1 MLHLVLCVT
10 LLFAASAAGLAQQP
24 TKDWPGIEGLK
35 VGASIHI
42 TLPKKKVLCA
52 FDSANDEELV
62 CYRRLA
68 GVDRSISFRRTDIE
82 LIRARNATGSIIA
95 GTILGAGIGAGIG
108 AIVDSGIKNPNTTNN
123 AKFTGGLARA
133 GGVLGALFG
142 IATEFVPGKLLYK
155 SEIQRPEAGSTR

>member
-10 LLFAASAAGLAQQP
+10 LFFAASAAGFAQQP
-24 TKDWPGIEGLK
+24 TKDWPGIEALK

-42 TLPKKKVLCA
+42 TMPKRKILCS
-52 FDSANDEELV
+52 FDSANEDELV
-62 CYRRLA
+62 CYRRQA

-95 GTILGAGIGAGIG
+95 GTVLGAGIGAGIG

-155 SEIQRPEAGSTR
+155 SEIQRPEDGPTQ